1 MLLLLLSDEGLRPTE
16 VQWLA
21 QSHTTVLC
29 QRQDLYPRWASSSN
43 RDILPPEILL
53 SFPLNP
59 AEFLW
64 AGKTLDPFTREIL
77 LPVHLPLRLER
88 S

>member
-29 QRQDLYPRWASSSN
+29 QRQDLFPRWASSSN
-43 RDILPPEILL
+43 HEILPPEILL
-53 SFPLNP
+53 SFPVNP
-59 AEFLW
+59 AELLW
-64 AGKTLDPFTREIL
+64 AGRTLDPFTREIF
-77 LPVHLPLRLER
+77 LPVLLPLRLER